1 MLRFVTSHSG
11 RMLGLS
17 LVNEEDMVLLSM
29 TMMPWQGRTLISALS
44 GGSVQPLQCNQTS
57 MAVVPHDEGFLILID
72 TGGPYLSFKVIL
84 TRGQAADLASTIGM
98 HLHAI
103 ETASERDFG
112 PPLDDKLGGW
122 SPDNE
127 RQKYGGAEPDD
138 NDPADDWKRKK

>member
-1 MLRFVTSHSG
+1 
-11 RMLGLS
+11 MLGLS

-57 MAVVPHDEGFLILID
+57 MAVVQHSDGFLILID
-72 TGGPYLSFKVIL
+72 TGGPYLSFKIVL
-84 TRGQAADLASTIGM
+84 THGQAADLASTIGM

-112 PPLDDKLGGW
+112 PPPLDDKLGGW